1 LHQLAV
7 VAAELRAILWQ
18 FVTVLFLTRS
28 QGVFVLSLASALA
41 LAVVFLLWRR
51 VGRERRL
58 RPRTWL
64 RALFP
69 RRWLFGPSARADLGL
84 LLFNTATFTVL
95 FGWTLLSAH
104 VVANTTIAALTR
116 SFGTHTAPWLP
127 APFAVVVMTAA
138 MFLAYEFGYWVDH
151 YTKHNVA
158 FLWEF
163 HKVHHT
169 AETLSPLTNFR
180 MHPVDSIIFGNIL
193 ALTLGVSQ
201 GALYFALGGPIDA
214 LTFWGANI
222 VGLIFSF
229 TIGHLQHSHI
239 WMPIRGFWGRILLSP
254 AHHQIHHSDNP
265 AHFGT
270 NLGSCL
276 SLFDTLFGTLSM
288 PPARRP
294 KLTFGIT
301 PSVSRAHSVTGT
313 LVAPFIE
320 SFAVIRKNTAVGN
333 PVELAQKIPAAQR

>member
-1 LHQLAV
+1 MHQVAV
-7 VAAELRAILWQ
+7 DAAELGAILWQ

-28 QGVFVLSLASALA
+28 QGVFALSLASALA

-51 VGRERRL
+51 VGRGRRL
-58 RPRTWL
+58 SARTWL

-69 RRWLFGPSARADLGL
+69 RRWLVGPSARADLGL

-104 VVANTTIAALTR
+104 VVSNTTIAFLTR
-116 SFGTHTAPWLP
+116 SFGPHTAPWLP
-127 APFAVVVMTAA
+127 TPFAAAVMTGAL
-138 MFLAYEFGYWVDH
+138 FVAYEFGYWVDH
-151 YTKHNVA
+151 YIKHNVD

-180 MHPVDSIIFGNIL
+180 MHPVDSIVFGNIL
-193 ALTLGVSQ
+193 ALTMGVSQ
-201 GALYFALGGPIDA
+201 GTLYFVLGGPADP

-222 VGLIFSF
+222 VGLIFGF

-254 AHHQIHHSDNP
+254 AHHQLHHSDNP

-276 SLFDTLFGTLSM
+276 SLFDTLFGTLTM

-301 PSVSRAHSVTGT
+301 PAVSRAHSVTGT
-313 LVAPFIE
+313 LIAPFVA
-320 SFAVIRKNTAVGN
+320 SAALIRKSARFGDSA
-333 PVELAQKIPAAQR
+333 ELARRVPAAQR